1 MTRVPERPL
10 TAEAYW
16 QAELDRF
23 PEPATIYGF
32 AGPRNGKLTDLSP
45 AGFTRWEQQLQG
57 FRARRQASTPRRFHD
72 VVLDDGAVTLPILAH
87 NVRRW
92 IATERRTPNESR
104 STGFVQAAAT
114 ILTL

>member
-57 FRARRQASTPRRFHD
+57 FRRSAASIDT
-72 VVLDDGAVTLPILAH
+72 
-87 NVRRW
+87 
-92 IATERRTPNESR
+92 
-104 STGFVQAAAT
+104 AAFP
-114 ILTL
+114 

>member
-1 MTRVPERPL
+1 MALPGPGTGSWRTSRRLVL
-10 TAEAYW
+10 LAGSNSSK
-16 QAELDRF
+16 D
-23 PEPATIYGF
+23 F
-32 AGPRNGKLTDLSP
+32 A
-45 AGFTRWEQQLQG
+45 
-57 FRARRQASTPRRFHD
+57 ARRQASTPRRFHD

-92 IATERRTPNESR
+92 IATEQAHAHESR